1 MAFRSINRS
10 SITAPIV
17 VKLPAWR
24 RRVLLVAVLSGF
36 VALLGRGIY
45 LQGIHKKFLQDK
57 GDARYS
63 RNLVLISQRG
73 KITDRHGELLAI
85 STPVESVWASPP
97 DVEIDAVQTKQI
109 AELLGLKTD
118 VVKKKLGND
127 EREFVYLK
135 RRISPELAAKVMKL
149 GVPGIDLQREYKRY
163 YPAGDVTAHMVGFTG
178 PDDKG
183 TGVRGLEGYELAMN
197 TTLSGA
203 DGSRRV
209 IKDRSGHIV
218 EDLQAVKV
226 PQDGRDVTLA
236 LDLRIQYIA
245 HRELAKAVE
254 ANKAVA
260 GAVIVLDARSGEV
273 LAMANVPTYN
283 PNNPVNIKGKTRNRA
298 IVDTF
303 EPGSTLK
310 PVTAAAALE
319 SGQYTP
325 DTKIQTS
332 PGSLSIG
339 PATIH
344 DSHPQGILTVAQVIQ
359 KSSNVG
365 ASKIALTLD
374 KQFMWNIYN
383 ELGLGHV
390 EGVGFPG
397 EATGH
402 VRPYKTWRPI
412 EMATM
417 SFGHGISLTLL
428 QLARLYTVFANE
440 GEMRPISLIKLNEV
454 PIGQQVFS
462 AATANHVKDMLEL
475 VVQPGGTAVKAQV
488 LGYRVA
494 GKTGTAHKLGAH
506 GYEEKKY
513 VASFVGMAPASDP
526 RFVIA
531 VMIDEPNNGAYY
543 GGTVAAPVFS
553 SIMADTLRLFSVS
566 QDAPYN
572 NTVLESNDEDVKEG
586 I

>member
-1 MAFRSINRS
+1 
-10 SITAPIV
+10 
-17 VKLPAWR
+17 
-24 RRVLLVAVLSGF
+24 
-36 VALLGRGIY
+36 LLGRGVY

-63 RNLVLISQRG
+63 RNLVLTSQRG
-73 KITDRHGELLAI
+73 KITDRNGELLAI
-85 STPVESVWASPP
+85 SSPVESVWASPP
-97 DVEIDAVQTKQI
+97 DVEIDNAQSKQI
-109 AELLGLKTD
+109 AELLNLKND
-118 VVKKKLGND
+118 EIKKKLAKG

-149 GVPGIDLQREYKRY
+149 GVPGIELQREYKRY
-163 YPAGDVTAHMVGFTG
+163 YPAGDVTAHMVGITG
-178 PDDKG
+178 PGDKG
-183 TGVRGLEGYELAMN
+183 AGDKGLEGFELAMN
-197 TTLSGA
+197 NALSGS
-203 DGSRRV
+203 DGNRRV
-209 IKDRSGHIV
+209 IKDRSGHII

-226 PQDGRDVTLA
+226 PEDGRDVTLA

-245 HRELAKAVE
+245 HRELVKAVE
-254 ANKAVA
+254 ENKAVA
-260 GAVIVLDARSGEV
+260 GAVIVLDAKTGEV

-310 PVTAAAALE
+310 PVIAAAGLE

-325 DTKIQTS
+325 DTKIQTA

-344 DSHPQGILTVAQVIQ
+344 DSHPQGVLTVAQVIQ

-374 KQFMWNIYN
+374 KQYMWNTYN

-397 EATGH
+397 EATGR

-412 EMATM
+412 EQATM
-417 SFGHGISLTLL
+417 SFGHGISVTLL
-428 QLARLYTVFANE
+428 QLARIYTAFANE
-440 GEMRPISLIKLNEV
+440 GELRPISLLKLSEV
-454 PIGQQVFS
+454 PVGQQVFS
-462 AATANHVKDMLEL
+462 ASTANHVKDMLEL

-488 LGYRVA
+488 LGYRVG
-494 GKTGTAHKLGAH
+494 GKTGTAHKLGEN

-526 RFVIA
+526 RFIIA

-553 SIMADTLRLFSVS
+553 NIMADTLRLFAVP

-586 I
+586 M